1 MNLEISASRLCL
13 LAAVFL
19 AGCTEPAATDPAPAA
34 ADPAEPVATEA
45 PDADLETAEAFI
57 DSFYSFD
64 AERLGAYL
72 EAAPE
77 SAPRL
82 LYYQGW
88 AEGGNYLVLERTP
101 CARNAEGGVD
111 CPVTVQDDP
120 VVALGTG
127 FNVTD
132 TFHLTFE
139 DGVIVEVKTSS
150 NDQPIYYE
158 AREWV
163 AANMPE
169 VMEGPCANRGTADGT
184 PGDCARAM
192 TAGYA
197 AFAASED
204 FPGVPPLPDVA
215 EALPQE

>member
-1 MNLEISASRLCL
+1 MTVASRSAPALFV
-13 LAAVFL
+13 LAVL
-19 AGCTEPAATDPAPAA
+19 TAGCEEAASPAPGPEAP
-34 ADPAEPVATEA
+34 PAVESAPA
-45 PDADLETAEAFI
+45 PDADLQTAEGFI
-57 DSFYSFD
+57 DAFYAFD
-64 AERLGAYL
+64 AERLGAML

-88 AEGGNYLVLERTP
+88 AEGGNYVVLERTP
-101 CARNAEGGVD
+101 CARSDEGKVD

-132 TFHLTFE
+132 TFHLTFA
-139 DGVIVEVKTSS
+139 DGVLVEVKTSS

-197 AFAASED
+197 AFAASEA
-204 FPGVPPLPDVA
+204 FPGVPPLPGA
-215 EALPQE
+215 EVEAP